1 MGEAVVL
8 LTRPTLQLLRAT
20 VKERGEGSG
29 HETLRQERNEE
40 QALNQAKN
48 TYLKGLE
55 QRAPVDPQHLSQG
68 VVDEGVV
75 ITELL
80 PQRLLGLGL
89 VE

>member
-1 MGEAVVL
+1 
-8 LTRPTLQLLRAT
+8 
-20 VKERGEGSG
+20 
-29 HETLRQERNEE
+29 
-40 QALNQAKN
+40 LNQAKN
-48 TYLKGLE
+48 TYLKGPE

-68 VVDEGVV
+68 IVDEGVV